1 MVRVTFD
8 RDYLDN
14 LKDYYRRNECIRE
27 QQYLS
32 QEKLLHLAAF
42 CISKVVN
49 SAHEKVDSRWNDQ
62 KVEAAF
68 DAVRQLAR
76 LCETADQAAAR
87 FEPVT
92 IVNGQ
97 TNDERQNQERKTPA
111 SRSPTLFE
119 RSTVGTPSW
128 WAAAGSVMYAVAA
141 RLGIRTKTPR
151 I

>member
-1 MVRVTFD
+1 MIRVTFD
-8 RDYLDN
+8 RDYVDN
-14 LKDYYRRNECIRE
+14 LEDYFRRNECIRE

-49 SAHEKVDSRWNDQ
+49 AVDKSRDSRRNDQ
-62 KVEAAF
+62 MAEAAF
-68 DAVRQLAR
+68 DAVRQLAL

-87 FEPVT
+87 FEPAN

-97 TNDERQNQERKTPA
+97 TNNERRNQEQKITASGSPA
-111 SRSPTLFE
+111 LVE
-119 RSTVGTPSW
+119 RSMVGSSW
-128 WAAAGSVMYAVAA
+128 SWAAAGSVMYAVAE
-141 RLGIRTKTPR
+141 RLGIRPNTPR